1 MTVTAGAATQRPA
14 QRRPHTAGRFAL
26 LALGGAC
33 LLTGL
38 LAGLA
43 LLGLPVPVSVERF
56 ADVHGQL
63 MLVGFLG
70 TVICLER
77 AVAVR
82 RPWAYLAPMGTG
94 LGGLA
99 LLTYLPAII
108 GLSLQAAG
116 LAVLVLCYA
125 AIWRRAPSQAVA
137 IQWLGA
143 FLGVGGAVLWVGG
156 VPTGAVFPWWA
167 GFLVLTI
174 VGERVELA
182 RVAAPPPGAIRVLMG
197 LALAVAGSAA
207 ASILWPTPGTEVF
220 GASIL
225 GVVAW
230 LARYDVATRL
240 VRSRGLP
247 RYIAVNLLLGMAWL
261 GVAGVVWVLTGP
273 ASDGAAIDG
282 AAFDGA
288 AFDIVIHAA
297 GLGFALSM
305 VLAHA
310 PVILPAV
317 LLRPLPYR
325 PVLYAATIVLQVTLT
340 ARVFADVRSAEAAW
354 QVAGVGNVIAL
365 LLFVTTAAVLVIRR

>member
-1 MTVTAGAATQRPA
+1 
-14 QRRPHTAGRFAL
+14 
-26 LALGGAC
+26 
-33 LLTGL
+33 L

-156 VPTGAVFPWWA
+156 VPTGVVFPWWA

-220 GASIL
+220 GASVL

-273 ASDGAAIDG
+273 A
-282 AAFDGA
+282 FDGA
-288 AFDIVIHAA
+288 AFDIVIHAG

-325 PVLYAATIVLQVTLT
+325 PALYAATIVLQVTLT

-354 QVAGVGNVIAL
+354 QVAGVGNVVAL